1 MILASHAYSPVLIL
15 LLGLI
20 GIVFLIMVL
29 THKIGAGRHGPRKD
43 TPYEA
48 GMPVH
53 GDTKRRFRARFY
65 VLALLFLLFDVE
77 VVLLWPWA
85 VAYHR
90 AATAGESTT
99 VGDTAVGAGFLLAA
113 MMVFVALLVVGLV
126 YEWGRGAL
134 KSS

>member
-1 MILASHAYSPVLIL
+1 MILGSQAYSPVLIL
-15 LLGLI
+15 LLMLI
-20 GIVFLIMVL
+20 VIVFAIMVL
-29 THKIGAGRHGPRKD
+29 SHRIGVSRHGPRKD
-43 TPYEA
+43 QPYEA

-53 GDTKRRFRARFY
+53 GDTGRRFRVRFY

-90 AATAGESTT
+90 TATTGEVLTSDGVS
-99 VGDTAVGAGFLLAA
+99 VGPGFLLVG

-134 KSS
+134 RLD